1 MPACSLLLGHLTGSS
16 PLSILKEWLLLCPS
30 FFYFPFSLL
39 GISGLIW
46 WGFWFFWFFG
56 GFFCF
61 FFFCFCFWF
70 GLTLQLWAWNPGS
83 CQAWQGSATFPACCS
98 AALNLWVGQQLSLSP
113 ATLLWWLQAWGGTIC
128 PVPGGTASSLGASS
142 LCVYSRF
149 HFVPHF
155 PEGPV
160 MFFNF

>member
-61 FFFCFCFWF
+61 FFLFLFLVWF
-70 GLTLQLWAWNPGS
+70 DLAALGMESRILSGLARLCHIPSLLLSCPKSVGWSAAVSESSHIVMMTPSLRGHYLPCSRRHSILTWGFLTLCLFQISFRPSLPWR
-83 CQAWQGSATFPACCS
+83 ACD
-98 AALNLWVGQQLSLSP
+98 V
-113 ATLLWWLQAWGGTIC
+113 
-128 PVPGGTASSLGASS
+128 
-142 LCVYSRF
+142 F
-149 HFVPHF
+149 
-155 PEGPV
+155 
-160 MFFNF
+160 